1 MTFKKRNYKY
11 KCSDFSIEIFTVFG
25 TDISSDVENVH
36 PKDMCHKCYKL
47 MKRTMKANNVD
58 AMNKLRAC
66 FSVTAWSGPYD
77 ASITDPSQCEV
88 CARLAR
94 LLSGGKKRKVKA
106 SASAP
111 TDTTDPRAAVNG
123 MFSGVIFL

>member
-77 ASITDPSQCEV
+77 ASITDQY
-88 CARLAR
+88 
-94 LLSGGKKRKVKA
+94 LLE
-106 SASAP
+106 
-111 TDTTDPRAAVNG
+111 
-123 MFSGVIFL
+123 